1 MEDKVTG
8 TDDVESLVHGEPAG
22 QKTDLRLWLR
32 LLSCSN
38 LVSQEIRRRLRVEFA
53 TTLPR
58 FDLMAQI
65 AREPNGLR
73 LGELSK
79 RMMVSNG
86 NVTAPTDRLVA
97 EGLVSREADVVDR
110 RANIV
115 RLTPAGAALFHKM
128 AVAHEAWLNELF
140 ADVDAHTEAELMRLL
155 SRLKLSVKDHSSR
168 DEAEAD

>member
-1 MEDKVTG
+1 MRDINAGAT
-8 TDDVESLVHGEPAG
+8 DVEFLVHGEPAG
-22 QKTDLRLWLR
+22 QRTDLRLWLR

-38 LVSQEIRRRLRVEFA
+38 LVTQEIRRRLRIEFD

-97 EGLVSREADVVDR
+97 EGLVVREIDSVDR
-110 RANIV
+110 RASIA
-115 RLTPAGAALFHKM
+115 RLTPKGAELFSKM
-128 AVAHEAWLNELF
+128 AAAHETWLKDLF
-140 ADVDAHTEAELMRLL
+140 CDVDAQTEAQLMALL
-155 SRLKLSVKDHSSR
+155 SHMKQSIKSHSATS
-168 DEAEAD
+168 ESA